1 MSLLSQ
7 ARTARPIV
15 TYDGVDVT
23 KEVYP
28 SLIELIYK
36 EGIQFSG
43 DALMLRLADPEGRF
57 RLTWTLKAVVPLTL
71 SFHTENWNYPG
82 EIVDH
87 VAGSFMVSRVDIS
100 QSKPGGTVVNLYA
113 SSISPASSGRLE
125 RKSFAWDSTNL
136 QELRSEEH
144 TSELQSHSDLV
155 FRLLLEIKKIKCKS

>member
-71 SFHTENWNYPG
+71 SLHTENWHYPG
-82 EIVDH
+82 KIVDH
-87 VAGSFMVSRVDIS
+87 VAGSFMVSRVETARNEPAPI
-100 QSKPGGTVVNLYA
+100 VANL
-113 SSISPASSGRLE
+113 
-125 RKSFAWDSTNL
+125 
-136 QELRSEEH
+136 ELYSNIP
-144 TSELQSHSDLV
+144 TSNCL
-155 FRLLLEIKKIKCKS
+155 